1 MEDNFNKH
9 LGNKL
14 KLRRLALGLT
24 QTKVAKA
31 INVTFQ
37 QIQKY
42 EKGTNGVSSIRL
54 LQLSNYLKVPID
66 YFFEDFS
73 EYLINIEKSKEGH
86 MNINY
91 NFLIKLYSELNSD
104 QKLKLRRLALG
115 LTQTKVAK
123 AINVTF
129 QQIQKYEKGTNGV
142 SSIRLLQLSNYLK
155 VPINYFFEDFSE
167 YLINVEKSK
176 ESPITVNYNFL
187 VKLYSELTN
196 DQKIKFNKNLQ
207 TISVPVTKT
216 G

>member
-54 LQLSNYLKVPID
+54 LQLANYLKVPVN

-73 EYLINIEKSKEGH
+73 EYITNLEKANEGH

-91 NFLIKLYSELNSD
+91 NFLTKLYKELS
-104 QKLKLRRLALG
+104 
-115 LTQTKVAK
+115 
-123 AINVTF
+123 
-129 QQIQKYEKGTNGV
+129 
-142 SSIRLLQLSNYLK
+142 
-155 VPINYFFEDFSE
+155 
-167 YLINVEKSK
+167 
-176 ESPITVNYNFL
+176 
-187 VKLYSELTN
+187 N
-196 DQKIKFNKNLQ
+196 DQKIKFSKSLQ
-207 TISVPVTKT
+207 ITNTGISKT

>member
-54 LQLSNYLKVPID
+54 LQLANYLKVPVN

-73 EYLINIEKSKEGH
+73 QYETNLEKINEGH

-91 NFLIKLYSELNSD
+91 NFLTKLYKELSND
-104 QKLKLRRLALG
+104 QKLKFSKSL
-115 LTQTKVAK
+115 
-123 AINVTF
+123 
-129 QQIQKYEKGTNGV
+129 QIASTG
-142 SSIRLLQLSNYLK
+142 
-155 VPINYFFEDFSE
+155 
-167 YLINVEKSK
+167 
-176 ESPITVNYNFL
+176 
-187 VKLYSELTN
+187 
-196 DQKIKFNKNLQ
+196 
-207 TISVPVTKT
+207 ISKT